1 MKLKTLTLLFILFF
15 LASCAFKPLYKKT
28 NLFHPY
34 KINIVVKSKENYE
47 NNVTVMKS
55 LLNQRLNSTFTKN
68 SRLKLV
74 VSINRSV
81 RSLGVNKDLHS
92 DGRLVILSINYSFY
106 DKKGELTSGSLSNS
120 SSFNYTT
127 NNYANIISLHDSS
140 KKLVKSLSNDLA
152 YLILAGTY
160 ERKIIP

>member
-1 MKLKTLTLLFILFF
+1 
-15 LASCAFKPLYKKT
+15 
-28 NLFHPY
+28 
-34 KINIVVKSKENYE
+34 
-47 NNVTVMKS
+47 MKS

-152 YLILAGTY
+152 NLILAGTY